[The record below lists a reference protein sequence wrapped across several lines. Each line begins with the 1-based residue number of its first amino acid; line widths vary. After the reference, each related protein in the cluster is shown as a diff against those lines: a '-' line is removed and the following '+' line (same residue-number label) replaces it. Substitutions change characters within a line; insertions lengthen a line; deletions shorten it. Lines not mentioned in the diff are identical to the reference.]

1 MNISEMKN
9 YKIYISK
16 SKQSDFNQLL
26 KLKSDLSK
34 FKNIEVLEFQ
44 GGTYNT
50 DLLLSADLVIFIPPK
65 NSILD
70 QVIKGYQIEVGRGQY
85 EEFVNLKNNKLIPC
99 ELYYNNQFYTIEDCD
114 TYIEGDQTWQ
124 EWGVLFI
131 ELESNTTDLEKV
143 LDGYFEID
151 NFYSNNIK
159 SFNNLKSSNNLK
171 KLLIKEYGRN

>member
-1 MNISEMKN
+1 MNILEMKK

-70 QVIKGYQIEVGRGQY
+70 DQVINRYQIEVGRGQY
-85 EEFVNLKNNKLIPC
+85 EEFVNASLRNSKSIPC
-99 ELYYNNQFYTIEDCD
+99 ELYYDNQFYTIEDWD
-114 TYIEGDQTWQ
+114 EYSEWDQTWQ
-124 EWGVLFI
+124 EWGVLFTNDYVDGCGLCLGDI
-131 ELESNTTDLEKV
+131 
-143 LDGYFEID
+143 LDFCLD
-151 NFYSNNIK
+151 YSNNIEP
-159 SFNNLKSSNNLK
+159 FDNLKSSNNLK
-171 KLLIKEYGRN
+171 NF

>member
-1 MNISEMKN
+1 MKN

-65 NSILD
+65 NSKLEPFESF
-70 QVIKGYQIEVGRGQY
+70 YQIEVGRGQY
-85 EEFVNLKNNKLIPC
+85 EEFLNTNLKNSKSIPC
-99 ELYYNNQFYTIEDCD
+99 ELYYNNEFFTIDDC
-114 TYIEGDQTWQ
+114 TEYSEGDQTWQ
-124 EWGVLFI
+124 EWGVLYCEHIDKHGSCLEDILDFCLDYFNNI
-131 ELESNTTDLEKV
+131 ELFD
-143 LDGYFEID
+143 
-151 NFYSNNIK
+151 
-159 SFNNLKSSNNLK
+159 NLKPFNKLK
-171 KLLIKEYGRN
+171 KLLIKKYGRN